1 MTSNPFT
8 ARIAQAAQAGYLPAR
23 RAYPRTAPAMPVA
36 PAPATPRQLAYVTDL
51 LADRDI
57 STETRPKFQARIAEL
72 ANEEARAAL
81 TREAA
86 SALIEYLTT
95 LPKVTRRP
103 AAPKAEEV
111 PAGRYAVEIND
122 TLAFIKVERPEEGR
136 WAGYTFV
143 TRQLSEDFVRMSRQR
158 AAVALDA
165 IRAAGFQ
172 EAMTRYGHELGVC
185 GECGRKLTN
194 EESRAAG
201 IGPVCRAKNG
211 W

>member
-8 ARIAQAAQAGYLPAR
+8 ARIAQAAQEGYLPTR

-51 LADRDI
+51 LADRDLT
-57 STETRPKFQARIAEL
+57 TETRPKFQDRITQL
-72 ANEEARAAL
+72 ATEEARATL

-86 SALIEYLTT
+86 SALIEYLLT

-103 AAPKAEEV
+103 AVKPEEV
-111 PAGRYAVEIND
+111 PAGRYAVEVND

-143 TRQLSEDFVRMSRQR
+143 TRQLSDDFVRVSRQQ
-158 AAVALDA
+158 AAVLLEAV
-165 IRAAGFQ
+165 RAAGFE
-172 EAMTRYGHELGVC
+172 EAMTRYGRELGVC
-185 GECGRKLTN
+185 GECGRTLTN
-194 EESRAAG
+194 EESREAG